1 MSWQLG
7 LSDMEMDEVM
17 RGPVVARRAQQQ
29 REQPSVPRQIAD
41 ASGGRPL
48 VAQREIGDDD
58 VCPICQDEFMNKK
71 LPVTYCKLVVQAVL
85 FPL

>member
-17 RGPVVARRAQQQ
+17 RGPVVAQRTQQ
-29 REQPSVPRQIAD
+29 RQQPSVSRQVAE
-41 ASGGRPL
+41 AGGGRPV

-58 VCPICQDEFMNKK
+58 VCPICQDEFMDKK
-71 LPVTYCKLVVQAVL
+71 LPVTFCKLVLQA
-85 FPL
+85 FAS